1 MQELL
6 EIIKHSSIEI
16 QVISILLLNLVSSV
30 LGFIPSVFLTTLNI
44 HMFGLKIGTFLSL
57 FGEIF
62 GVIVGFYLYR
72 WGFSKIKPT
81 WKTNSFW
88 EKIQSKSNRSVFT
101 TIILLR
107 LLPFVPSGLVTA
119 GASLT
124 VISGWS
130 FFLASSIGKI
140 PSVALEVAAVYG
152 LMKVVPTYYLYII
165 IVIMFT
171 YFSFMK
177 IKKIIDK
184 E

>member
-6 EIIKHSSIEI
+6 EIIKHSPTEI
-16 QVISILLLNLVSSV
+16 QVILMLLLNFVSSV
-30 LGFIPSVFLTTLNI
+30 IGFIPSVFLTTLNI
-44 HMFGLKIGTFLSL
+44 DMFGLNIGTFLSL

-62 GVIVGFYLYR
+62 GVIVGFYFYR

-81 WKTNSFW
+81 WKSSSFW
-88 EKIQSKSNRSVFT
+88 GKIQSKPTRSVFT

-124 VISGWS
+124 AISGWS

-140 PSVALEVAAVYG
+140 PSVVLEVATVYG
-152 LMKVVPTYYLYII
+152 MMRVLPTYYLYMI
-165 IVIMFT
+165 IVIMFA
-171 YFSFMK
+171 YFGFMK
-177 IKKIIDK
+177 IKKL
-184 E
+184 